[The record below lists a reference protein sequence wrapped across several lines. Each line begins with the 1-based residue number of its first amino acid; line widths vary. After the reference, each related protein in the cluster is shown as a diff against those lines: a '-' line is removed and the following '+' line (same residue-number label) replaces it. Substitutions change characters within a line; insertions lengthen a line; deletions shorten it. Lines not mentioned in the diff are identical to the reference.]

1 MHGARPEIA
10 RGEKLASG
18 TSRSGRV
25 AVRLTAVNPLPGGQL
40 NTQNGNP
47 QDVTIAV
54 IGDGFGAL
62 LVYTTAMYL
71 GFRPEQVGIFGEN
84 LNPVQT
90 YQQFAWNLGQTVL
103 RSESE
108 SHFLPADWPTFA
120 QMEAFA
126 RIDPSPL
133 FRSAGRKFNPGVPE
147 ILAEA
152 AIVTKQL
159 GYENRVLGGTKVG
172 WIVREPGP
180 PVHFSLYDE
189 EANLIGRCKHAMIA
203 IGHGPLAFPGVYG
216 RAQENPATADRVV
229 QAYEAKQYF
238 RGGRYIVVGSGI
250 ASVNEWANCIEAG
263 AQCIALRRNP
273 HPEEQ
278 DLNVPRCLFDGSG
291 IDAFQG
297 LSFDDRLDFLGQ
309 ALRGTSPTRRGWN
322 EIIASGRQQG
332 LFEEAIGG
340 LTDIRPGPAGLT
352 VDFKPY
358 DSEQV
363 LTLDVTGIVCGTG
376 FVKSA
381 FSLPLLRRLAQTYN
395 VPVERERVVLKT
407 NCGVPPLDR
416 EDSRLCMMGLNA
428 NTVVPNGD
436 TIAGLKYIARRFVGD
451 CARAEGVKPLAFPKR
466 LGMQLS
472 MANKTVKALRQVRK
486 TQQLA

>member
-1 MHGARPEIA
+1 M
-10 RGEKLASG
+10 
-18 TSRSGRV
+18 
-25 AVRLTAVNPLPGGQL
+25 
-40 NTQNGNP
+40 
-47 QDVTIAV
+47 TIGV

-120 QMEAFA
+120 QMDAFA
-126 RIDPSPL
+126 RLDPTPL
-133 FRSAGRKFNPGVPE
+133 FRSVGRKFNPGVPE
-147 ILAEA
+147 VLAEA
-152 AIVTKQL
+152 AIVTKNL
-159 GYENRVLGGTKVG
+159 AYEQRVLGGTKIG

-180 PVHFSLYDE
+180 PAHFSLYDD
-189 EANLIGRCKHAMIA
+189 EAKLVGRCKHAMIA

-216 RAQENPATADRVV
+216 KARDNPAIRDRVV
-229 QAYEAKQYF
+229 QAYDAKQYF
-238 RGGRYIVVGSGI
+238 RGGRYLVVGSGI

-297 LSFDDRLDFLGQ
+297 LSFDQRVNFLGQ
-309 ALRGTSPTRRGWN
+309 ALKGTSPTRRGWN
-322 EIIASGRQQG
+322 EIIQQGRQQG
-332 LFEEAIGG
+332 LFEEAIGNI
-340 LTDIRPGPAGLT
+340 TDIRPGPAGLT
-352 VDFKPY
+352 VDFQPY
-358 DSEQV
+358 DSQEK

-381 FSLPLLRRLAQTYN
+381 FSLPLLRRLAQTYQ

-416 EDSRLCMMGLNA
+416 ADSRLCMMGLNA

-451 CARAEGVKPLAFPKR
+451 CARAENIKYRSLPSRAAMQVGLAR
-466 LGMQLS
+466 
-472 MANKTVKALRQVRK
+472 KTVKSLRRVRK
-486 TQQLA
+486 TGQLA

>member
-1 MHGARPEIA
+1 M
-10 RGEKLASG
+10 
-18 TSRSGRV
+18 TS
-25 AVRLTAVNPLPGGQL
+25 
-40 NTQNGNP
+40 TQ
-47 QDVTIAV
+47 QDDVVLGV

-62 LVYTTAMYL
+62 LVYTTAIYL
-71 GFRPEQVGIFGEN
+71 GFKPEQIGIFGEN

-120 QMEAFA
+120 QLDAWA
-126 RIDPSPL
+126 RRDPSPL

-147 ILAEA
+147 ILTEA
-152 AIVTKQL
+152 AIVTKNL
-159 GYENRVLGGTKVG
+159 GFEQRVIGGTKVG
-172 WIVREPGP
+172 WLVREPGP
-180 PVHFSLYDE
+180 PLHFSLYDE
-189 EANLIGRCKHAMIA
+189 EAQPLGRAKHVMIA
-203 IGHGPLAFPGVYG
+203 IGHGPLSYPGPYG
-216 RAQENPATADRVV
+216 RARENPATADRVV
-229 QAYEAKQYF
+229 QAYEPKEYH

-250 ASVNEWANCIEAG
+250 ASVNEWANIIDAG

-297 LSFDDRLDFLGQ
+297 LSFEQRVDFIGKV
-309 ALRGTSPTRRGWN
+309 LRGTAPNRRGWAEKVN
-322 EIIASGRQQG
+322 QGKQQG
-332 LFEEAIGG
+332 LFEEVIGDVE
-340 LTDIRPGPAGLT
+340 DIQPGPAGLLVKLKLHEGGT
-352 VDFKPY
+352 LD
-358 DSEQV
+358 
-363 LTLDVTGIVCGTG
+363 LDVTGVTCGTG

-381 FSLPLLRRLAQTYN
+381 LSLPLLRRLAQAYG
-395 VPVERERVVLKT
+395 VPIVRERVQLKT

-416 EDSRLCMMGLNA
+416 DESRLAMMGITA

-451 CARAEGVKPLAFPKR
+451 VANAENLRRRGFAGR
-466 LGMQLS
+466 LGMQLNLS
-472 MANKTVKALRQVRK
+472 GKTVKAVRQIHK
-486 TQQLA
+486 TEQLA